1 MHCFLKSQSSVLP
14 LSNTFEVC
22 STFNL
27 IYLNVCYIP
36 KCLSLSSISQI
47 YLILQLNLLFM
58 FVCIFSFIGH
68 TLTTGASSFSCY
80 NLIASKSN
88 TFYLNKL
95 DHSNN

>member
-1 MHCFLKSQSSVLP
+1 MYCFLKSQSIVLP

-27 IYLNVCYIP
+27 IYLNVRYIP

-58 FVCIFSFIGH
+58 FVHTFSFKGRPLQQGRVRSPATI
-68 TLTTGASSFSCY
+68 
-80 NLIASKSN
+80 
-88 TFYLNKL
+88 
-95 DHSNN
+95 